1 MLLESLMHS
10 NMQKREKL
18 MSRGNSTRD
27 QTMAE
32 SFDMTDD
39 NKEIDSFENRLGP
52 VCHKVSKFAG
62 IRLENTLREQNLR
75 SESLTPLS
83 M

>member
-1 MLLESLMHS
+1 
-10 NMQKREKL
+10 
-18 MSRGNSTRD
+18 
-27 QTMAE
+27 MAE